1 MAITVNT
8 NGFDINFAQPIDKRL
23 IVDRVDGTTA
33 SLVSLEPAY
42 NYRNMYVWV
51 REEKSFYYLIDT
63 PEEGGATFSDWTQ
76 ASGGVG
82 SGCGKSGYVSGASFS
97 DTSSLGP
104 PLVSSTASVV
114 FDTPYSSASYS
125 VSITSHAFDE
135 VDYVYSVIDKAET
148 GFTIRTD
155 ITGPLG
161 ATAMWITNCFDG
173 SGLSSGVGGGPG
185 GGSAIDLEEIAFGTG
200 TGITSSDVFTFNNTN
215 TSLILGYNTITDSR
229 SSAIIGGTGNNI
241 NSSTKFVCIDS
252 NLITSAMSSNVKD
265 SFYSSIQSSLD
276 SIICGSTASS
286 IITSYNT
293 TLRSSCY
300 STIIDSHGYKN
311 LGIIPNGLSGSC
323 HSTLIGS
330 YTSFINNSCYSSMI
344 NTCAGCIVD
353 SRYASIFL
361 SELSCIVNTGVGG
374 QHRNLIL
381 NGETNII
388 YKSRNASILNSA
400 NSCIFTTTVG
410 YTSFSNIIGG
420 EFNKICN
427 SLFSNSIGGQY
438 NKIYDSCAS
447 NSIGGQCNRIYD
459 SCSSGIIGGF
469 CSSLTS
475 STPRTY
481 FNSIFYSSHSQ
492 IVGNTFSRF
501 NIIMGSTGSSIKYL
515 GTGPVGKGNTIRNPN
530 NSLIIG
536 GNCNTILGACN
547 SVILGGCGITII
559 GVTTSVYS
567 SAQNCRFNNVV
578 AVPSLI
584 GFGSLSLSV
593 KTASTT
599 DYPGGLDLDNNY
611 FTLIAYPDDP
621 GSLDVCLPQADAL
634 GRIYVIKKAGTST
647 YSTVKIYP
655 RGSECIDGYAGYV
668 ELINP
673 WDYNML
679 QADGVDNWLKL
690 GGAVG
695 INL

>member
-1 MAITVNT
+1 MAIIINEAYDVNV
-8 NGFDINFAQPIDKRL
+8 ASPIDKRL
-23 IVDRVDGTTA
+23 IVDRVDGTE
-33 SLVSLEPAY
+33 SLVSLIPQY
-42 NYRNMYVWV
+42 NYPNMYVWV
-51 REEKSFYYLIDT
+51 KEEKAFYYLKDIVDDINN
-63 PEEGGATFSDWTQ
+63 PGATVSDWEQ
-76 ASGGVG
+76 ASGGG
-82 SGCGKSGYVSGASFS
+82 SGCAKSGYVSGASF
-97 DTSSLGP
+97 TGNP
-104 PLVSSTASVV
+104 ATASVV
-114 FDTPYSSASYS
+114 FSAPYSSASYS
-125 VSITSHAFDE
+125 VVVTSHAFNDD
-135 VDYVYSVIDKAET
+135 DYIYSITNKTEN
-148 GFTIRTD
+148 GFTIRVDFDT
-155 ITGPLG
+155 TPPLGGPIG
-161 ATAMWITNCFDG
+161 ATAMWITNCWDG
-173 SGLSSGVGGGPG
+173 SGLFNGVGGGPG
-185 GGSAIDLEEIAFGTG
+185 GGSVIDVEEIAFGTG
-200 TGITSSDVFTFNNTN
+200 TGITSSNLFTFNNTN
-215 TSLILGYNTITDSR
+215 TSLILGFDNTITNSR
-229 SSAIIGGTGNNI
+229 GSAIIGGTANTINN
-241 NSSTKFVCIDS
+241 
-252 NLITSAMSSNVKD
+252 
-265 SFYSSIQSSLD
+265 
-276 SIICGSTASS
+276 STASS
-286 IITSYNT
+286 ILSTINVTIHGSF
-293 TLRSSCY
+293 Y
-300 STIIDSHGYKN
+300 STSISNYGSTICGSRCSNIISSFYGFMTQSDNSSIISTYNSQIWESKHSVILGGGAGNCICSPN
-311 LGIIPNGLSGSC
+311 LGGSHYGGIVFGGGNLICDSSESSIFNSGGSC
-323 HSTLIGS
+323 IMGS
-330 YTSFINNSCYSSMI
+330 
-344 NTCAGCIVD
+344 
-353 SRYASIFL
+353 
-361 SELSCIVNTGVGG
+361 
-374 QHRNLIL
+374 IL
-381 NGETNII
+381 NGQNNI
-388 YKSRNASILNSA
+388 L
-400 NSCIFTTTVG
+400 
-410 YTSFSNIIGG
+410 GG
-420 EFNKICN
+420 RC
-427 SLFSNSIGGQY
+427 
-438 NKIYDSCAS
+438 NKIYCS
-447 NSIGGQCNRIYD
+447 R
-459 SCSSGIIGGF
+459 SSGIIGGF

-475 STPRTY
+475 STTTTC

-530 NSLIIG
+530 NSFIIG

-655 RGSECIDGYAGYV
+655 RGSECIDGYAGYI

-679 QADGVDNWLKL
+679 QADGVDNWIKL